1 MERSC
6 FFLANVSFFIR
17 LKNFLQKIF
26 STRYERILC
35 CRFEPIALVKL
46 IFTTFAPMV
55 NQDQL
60 KELGS
65 RIEAIEAYLK
75 IKDKRIQLQEEE
87 LKTQDPSFWDDP
99 KAAEAQMR
107 SIRTLKFWIEGVDKM
122 KTMLDDLEVLLEFVK
137 EGAAE
142 EHEVDDLHKE
152 LVTQIEELEL
162 KNMLSGEEDALS
174 AVLQITAGAGGT
186 ESCDWASMLMR
197 MYLMWGQK
205 NGYKITELN
214 FQEGDVAGVKTVTLE
229 FEGEFAFGY
238 LKGENGVH
246 RLVRISPFDSN
257 AKRHTSFA
265 SVYVYPLVD
274 DNIEININPADITW
288 DTFRSG
294 GAGGQN
300 VNKVETAVRLKHAP
314 SGIIIE
320 NSESRSQL
328 ANKEKAMQLL
338 RSQLYE
344 LELRAR
350 MEKRSEIEAG
360 KKKIEWG
367 SQIRNY
373 VMHPYK
379 LVKDVRTGQE
389 TGNVDAV
396 MDGDINEFLKAFLM
410 MYGS

>member
-1 MERSC
+1 
-6 FFLANVSFFIR
+6 
-17 LKNFLQKIF
+17 
-26 STRYERILC
+26 
-35 CRFEPIALVKL
+35 
-46 IFTTFAPMV
+46 MV
-55 NQDQL
+55 NQEQL
-60 KELGS
+60 KDIAG
-65 RIEAIEAYLK
+65 RIEAIAAYLK
-75 IKDKRIQLQEEE
+75 IAEKRVQLKEEE

-99 KAAEAQMR
+99 KAAELQMK
-107 SIRTLKFWIEGVDKM
+107 SIRTLKFWIEAYDKL
-122 KTMLDDLEVLLEFVK
+122 KSSFDDLEVLIEFVK

-142 EHEVDDLHKE
+142 ESEVDEAYKIL
-152 LVTQIEELEL
+152 LIEVEEVEL

-197 MYLMWGQK
+197 MYMMWGQK
-205 NGYKITELN
+205 NGYKIKELN

-257 AKRHTSFA
+257 AKRHTSFV

-379 LVKDVRTGQE
+379 LVKDVRTGYE

-396 MDGDINEFLKAFLM
+396 MDGDIGEFLKAFLM
-410 MYGS
+410 MYGGE